1 MSVTPMRTRRLAAG
15 SIAAAFALSGL
26 AAVSTAPAH
35 AAAFD
40 PSCSP
45 PDPAIKTLKIS
56 PTQVNVKT
64 GKRTVVVS
72 GTTTG
77 PALDSVYVTA
87 DPVGKGV
94 DQFAVG
100 NPKGNSF
107 SVKVVVP
114 KGAGNGKH
122 QIELSLSSEDGYAWY
137 SPADLA
143 AKSLPNSFNV
153 ISKPDLVKP
162 TIKKIKLNTK
172 KVNTTRKA
180 AKVQVT
186 ATLADKGGSGLDY
199 AYVQLSNGPGNA
211 AAVLKKKRGKWV
223 GTALFPKWAG
233 NKKATVT
240 TASVRDVAGN
250 STSYGKFPGA
260 KKLTKA
266 LKPSFKVVSKS
277 DRKAPSI
284 GSVTVTPNAVKVGER
299 RWQVTYS
306 IKASDTQSGVVS
318 VYPRLVLR
326 GGDYPATT
334 GYSFLTLK
342 KGVWTGKATIWCF
355 DQAGTYDVEIES
367 QDRVGNKS
375 VTRKGTVTLSE

>member
-1 MSVTPMRTRRLAAG
+1 MSVTPMRTRRVAAG
-15 SIAAAFALSGL
+15 AIAAAFALSGL
-26 AAVSTAPAH
+26 AVVSTAPAH

-45 PDPAIKTLKIS
+45 PDPAVKTLKIS

-64 GKRTVVVS
+64 GKRTVVIT

-77 PALDSVYVTA
+77 PALESVYVSA

-94 DQFAVG
+94 EQFAVG
-100 NPKGNSF
+100 QAKGNSF
-107 SVKVVVP
+107 AVRVVVP

-122 QIELSLSSEDGYAWY
+122 QIDLSLSSADGYAWY
-137 SPADLA
+137 SPAQLA
-143 AKSLPNSFNV
+143 EKALPNSFNV

-162 TIKKIKLNTK
+162 TIKKIKFSTTK
-172 KVNTTRKA
+172 VTTTRKA
-180 AKVQVT
+180 AKVQVS

-199 AYVQLSNGPGNA
+199 AYVQVSNGPGDA
-211 AAVLKKKRGKWV
+211 VAVLKKKKGKWV
-223 GTALFPKWAG
+223 GTAVFPTWAG
-233 NKKATVT
+233 TKKATVT
-240 TASVRDVAGN
+240 GATVSDVAGN
-250 STSYGKFPGA
+250 STTYGTFRGA
-260 KKLTKA
+260 KKLTRA

-277 DRKAPSI
+277 DKKAPTI
-284 GSVTVTPNAVKVGER
+284 GSVSVTPNAAKVGER

-318 VYPRLVLR
+318 VHPRLVLR

-334 GYSFLTLK
+334 AYGFLTLK
-342 KGVWTGKATIWCF
+342 KGVWTGTATIWCF

-367 QDRVGNKS
+367 QDRSGNRS